1 MKLTRT
7 RIILLAIVAF
17 IALFFT
23 FGIRFGGGGPSIGDV
38 DDLTHGQLTDVENS
52 PFYVDYF
59 NSGNLVVLNYWA
71 TWCAPCIAEMPALN
85 EVKRLYADS
94 DIAFISYSIDKDSV
108 KLAQFLSSG
117 RFEFTDITL
126 ENRAYRNAIMNTLKG
141 KAPDAWIGVHSVPIT
156 YIIRNRKVLEKVTGT
171 IGKEEL
177 IALIGKHGQ
186 DEGS

>member
-1 MKLTRT
+1 MRLTRT
-7 RIILLAIVAF
+7 RIILLVIVAF

-23 FGIRFGGGGPSIGDV
+23 FGIRFGDSGPRIGDV
-38 DDLTHGQLTDVENS
+38 DDLTRWQLTDVENS

-85 EVKRLYADS
+85 EVKRLYGDG

-117 RFEFTDITL
+117 RFEFTDITM
-126 ENRAYRNAIMNTLKG
+126 ENLAYRTAILNTLRG
-141 KAPDAWIGVHSVPIT
+141 KKPDAWIASYAVPMT
-156 YIIRNRKVLEKVTGT
+156 FIIRDRKVLEKVTGT
-171 IGKEEL
+171 VEKEEL
-177 IALIGKHGQ
+177 VAMIERHRR
-186 DEGS
+186 GS